1 MGNRA
6 IYTDREAAQTER
18 FFDDL
23 YAEAKGGSAVLD
35 SANAKAVTKSLLDN
49 ASSSEIILPARLQ
62 AVLGRMPESE
72 QSRALDAVVFGMGV
86 YEREHGCLPTADV
99 IEAALQQG
107 DSASYRFDAR
117 GTHALDNVGST
128 AHHDQIS
135 SQPNRI
141 VVAIT
146 SAIAEAIPFATYLP
160 TDIGSNE
167 ARLGIVS
174 HQAGSLFGGYTV
186 SELMDGVNCGKTYLN
201 AERRVALTL
210 NNDRDAATGG
220 IFTTEGGATTVALLR
235 GRSIVF
241 VNGFPVAAESPNV
254 SASVA
259 NSPISGVAAIGG
271 TDYTVSGTVTVAT
284 GAFSLSFSPAL
295 PVGTVVEAE
304 GFIDFEA
311 APSLT
316 PSILTQVQTFALY
329 AVPWR
334 AKARQTIDSKT
345 QYQNE
350 LGLDLA
356 SESLIAIR
364 NQFAMER
371 HYAGLVK
378 LLRLAANNAE
388 TYDFDATN
396 QIQQKTRAQIWQDF
410 SAVLGVVDQ
419 QMAEDTMD
427 HGISHIYVAKNV
439 AYQMMSLP
447 RELFEPSGLQARP
460 GIFRVGRLFGRYE
473 IYYTPKLLAEG
484 STTSQMLCI
493 GRSTQVA
500 RCPLVLGDAV
510 APTYIPLAT
519 QDDLTTG
526 SGFYARNFTSV
537 NPHVPSAKGAALINV
552 TNLF

>member
-62 AVLGRMPESE
+62 AVLGRMPENE

-117 GTHALDNVGST
+117 GSHALDNVGST

-174 HQAGSLFGGYTV
+174 HQAGSLFGGYTL

-201 AERRVALTL
+201 AERRVSLTL
-210 NNDRDAATGG
+210 NGDRDAATGG

-259 NSPISGVAAIGG
+259 NSPISGVATIGG

-371 HYAGLVK
+371 HYAGLMK
-378 LLRLAANNAE
+378 LLRLAANNSE

-473 IYYTPKLLAEG
+473 IYYTPKLLTEG

-493 GRSTQVA
+493 GRSAQVA
-500 RCPLVLGDAV
+500 RCPLVLGDSV